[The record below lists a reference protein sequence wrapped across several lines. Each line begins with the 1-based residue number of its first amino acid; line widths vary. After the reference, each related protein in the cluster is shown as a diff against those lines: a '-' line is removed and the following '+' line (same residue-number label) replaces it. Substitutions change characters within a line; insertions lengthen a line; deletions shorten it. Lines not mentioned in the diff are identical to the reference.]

1 MSRLTEAV
9 ANLTLEQRALLE
21 KRLKRRRA
29 GAARPGIPRQG
40 REQNA
45 FPLSFAQQRLWFLH
59 RLAPESDAYNIPN
72 AVRASG
78 PFNLPALEQTVN
90 EIRRRHE
97 VLRTTFPAREGNPVQ
112 VIAPAEMT
120 SLPLTDLSGLPA
132 PERETLARAL
142 VEAESCRPFGL
153 TVEPALRVNLL
164 RLDAHAHI
172 ILFTMHHIVSDSW
185 SVSVLVREMA
195 ALYDAFSDGRPSP
208 LAELPIQYADFAV
221 WQRQWL
227 QGEELEKQQSYW
239 KRQLSGAPPR
249 LKLLTDRPRPARQT
263 FRGALHS
270 LALSKELSADLQTL
284 SRKQGVTLFMTLLAG
299 FNLLLHYLT
308 KQDDIVVGTDVA
320 NRSPVETEGL
330 IGFFVNQLV
339 LRTDVSGNPTFQEVL
354 ARVREVTLGAYANQ
368 VLPFER
374 LVEILNP
381 DRSLGHSPLFQ
392 VKLILNSAPTG
403 VLDFPHL
410 KLGSLNGERT
420 TAQLD
425 ITLPLWETPEGI
437 GGWVNYNTDLFDATA
452 IARLS
457 ALFAKLLGAM
467 VELPRARVSELKEIL
482 AAEDRRRQAENE
494 EGFARSSQQKLSR
507 ARRKAVSATT
517 TKGAA

>member
-9 ANLTLEQRALLE
+9 ANLTPEQRAILEQR
-21 KRLKRRRA
+21 LKRKRA
-29 GAARPGIPRQG
+29 GASRPGIPRQG

-59 RLAPESDAYNIPN
+59 RLAPESEAYNIPN
-72 AVRASG
+72 AVHARG
-78 PFNLPALEQTVN
+78 PLNLPALEQSVS

-97 VLRTTFPAREGNPVQ
+97 VLRTTFPAREGEPVQ

-120 SLPLTDLSGLPA
+120 GLPSVDLSGLPA
-132 PERETLARAL
+132 PEREARARTL
-142 VEAESCRPFGL
+142 IDAESCRPFSL
-153 TVEPALRVNLL
+153 TDESGLRVRVL
-164 RLDAHAHI
+164 RLDEHAHI

-195 ALYDAFSDGRPSP
+195 ALYEAFSNGRPSP

-227 QGEELEKQQSYW
+227 QGDELEKQQSYW
-239 KRQLSGAPPR
+239 KRQLAGAPPF
-249 LKLLTDRPRPARQT
+249 LKLPTDRPRPARQT

-270 LALSKELSADLQTL
+270 LALSKELAADLQTL
-284 SRKQGVTLFMTLLAG
+284 GRKQGVTLFMTLLAG

-320 NRSPVETEGL
+320 NRSRVETEGL

-339 LRTDVSGNPTFQEVL
+339 LRTDVSGDPTFQEVL

-392 VKLILNSAPTG
+392 VKLILNSAPAR
-403 VLDFPHL
+403 VLDLPHI

-437 GGWVNYNTDLFDATA
+437 GGWVNYNTDLFDAAA

-457 ALFAKLLGAM
+457 ALFEKLLGA
-467 VELPRARVSELKEIL
+467 VVALPRARARELREIL

-494 EGFARSSQQKLSR
+494 EGFAQSSRQKLGR
-507 ARRKAVSATT
+507 ARRKAVSATD